1 MNFEEFLKPSEPFD
15 GEEAELEGSVEPDEL
30 DVQRTVVEALAAEKA
45 ELDEHLVTIREEN
58 EELKKTNEGLKKENE
73 SLKNEIEDRQK
84 QIEALKGLID
94 GLKKKGA
101 DNAEK
106 VRSAEDN
113 IRKVEGLENT
123 IAELRA
129 ALSNVG
135 DVLSINSERQ
145 ESNQVSLIDR
155 NTEIGDRF
163 PGETRDHVLEVL
175 REARDADEKEGR
187 LRRAQLLESVLVSNE
202 PLGELAKKRAEIE
215 RLFSDNGNII
225 NGVVIAGLEKI
236 GISHKEGDK
245 YLLASEIIKR
255 NY

>member
-1 MNFEEFLKPSEPFD
+1 MNFEEFMKPRED
-15 GEEAELEGSVEPDEL
+15 LGEVEYKEEDEVAAPDEL

-45 ELDEHLVTIREEN
+45 EMDERLVALRE
-58 EELKKTNEGLKKENE
+58 ENE
-73 SLKNEIEDRQK
+73 SLKKEIDDRQK
-84 QIEALKGLID
+84 QIEALKDFIES
-94 GLKKKGA
+94 LKKKNE

-106 VRSAEDN
+106 VRSAADS
-113 IRKVEGLENT
+113 IQKIEGLEKT
-123 IAELRA
+123 IEELRV

-135 DVLSINSERQ
+135 DVLSRNSERQ
-145 ESNQVSLIDR
+145 ESNQISLIDR
-155 NTEIGDRF
+155 NTEIDDRF

-175 REARDADEKEGR
+175 REVRDSDEKEGR
-187 LRRAQLLESVLVSNE
+187 LRRAQLLEAVLVSNE

-215 RLFSDNGNII
+215 KLFSENGNII
-225 NGVVIAGLEKI
+225 NGAVIAGLEKI